1 MGLSMPIGEIISQL
15 ESLAE
20 HCDSMIDKDDPESVW
35 KGDDAALNAAVKK
48 LDGET
53 GGKNAAEVILQIM
66 EKENVNQK
74 ELAERMGC
82 VRQNVSQMLS
92 RGTISMRYDSFCR
105 MANALGYEIVLRKK

>member
-1 MGLSMPIGEIISQL
+1 MSMPIEEIICRL

-20 HCDSMIDKDDPESVW
+20 HCGSMIDKDDPESVW
-35 KGDDAALNAAVKK
+35 KRDVAALNAAVKK

-82 VRQNVSQMLS
+82 VRQNISQMLN
-92 RGTISMRYDSFCR
+92 RGTINMRYDSFCR
-105 MANALGYEIVLRKK
+105 MANALGYEIILRKQ